1 MKAIEIYLHNSL
13 TDRLELFVPRIQ
25 DEVSMYVCG
34 PTVYNYLHIGNL
46 RPVVVFDVLRKLFI
60 HLGYRVKFVS
70 NITDLDDKIVE
81 KALVEKVSEQEIA
94 TEFTKH
100 YVDDLKAIASL
111 VPDMLPTVTEHIE
124 SIIEFIQALINKGYA
139 YQVNDNV
146 YFRVS
151 SIGTYGQL
159 SNVDTE
165 DLKSGSRV
173 EVSTDKENPLD
184 FSLWKHVTSGIT
196 FDAPFGRGRPG
207 WHTECVVMIQE
218 SFKQPIIDI
227 HAGGFDLKFPHH
239 ENEIA
244 QAQAM
249 YHTTLA
255 TYWIHNGF
263 INIDANKMSKSL
275 GNVYLAKDFIKD
287 YSGPILRYVLLS
299 THYRMPV
306 NMSEV
311 IIENAKNEFNKIVTS
326 FRQLTLFLQMQ
337 DVNLQQGTSE
347 PIDEFLSALAQD
359 INTANA
365 LTHVHGLV
373 KRINADLRAGQKDV
387 NLLSLH
393 FFTMKQMTSILGLDL
408 SYTVLTQEDKNI
420 YREYEAAKFNKDF
433 ETSDALRKILIDKA
447 ILV

>member
-1 MKAIEIYLHNSL
+1 MKAMDIYLHNSL
-13 TDRLELFVPRIQ
+13 SDQLELFIPRIK

-34 PTVYNYLHIGNL
+34 PTVYNFLHIGNL

-60 HLGYRVKFVS
+60 HLGYQVKFVS
-70 NITDLDDKIVE
+70 NITDIDDKIVE
-81 KALVEKVSEQEIA
+81 KALIEKVSEQDIA
-94 TEFTKH
+94 RHYTNH
-100 YVDDLKAIASL
+100 YVEDLKAIASL
-111 VPDMLPTVTEHIE
+111 VPDILPTVTEHIE
-124 SIIEFIQALINKGYA
+124 SIIAFIQTLIDQGYA
-139 YQVNDNV
+139 YRVKDNV

-151 SIGTYGQL
+151 SIMTYGQL

-173 EVSTDKENPLD
+173 EVSKDKENPLD

-218 SFKQPIIDI
+218 SFNQPMIDI

-249 YHTTLA
+249 YHTPLA
-255 TYWIHNGF
+255 TYWLHNGF
-263 INIDANKMSKSL
+263 INIDAQKMSKSL
-275 GNVYLAKDFIKD
+275 GNVYLAKDFIKT
-287 YSGPILRYVLLS
+287 YGGPLLRYVLLS

-311 IIENAKNEFNKIVTS
+311 IIENAKSELNKIVTS

-337 DVNLQQGTSE
+337 DVSLQQGTSDH
-347 PIDEFLSALAQD
+347 IDEFLNALAQD

-365 LTHVHGLV
+365 LTHVHALV
-373 KRINADLRAGQKDV
+373 KRINADLRAPTKD
-387 NLLSLH
+387 LSQLSLH
-393 FFTMKQMTSILGLDL
+393 FFTIKLMFSILGLDL
-408 SYTVLTQEDKNI
+408 SYTVLTEDDKKI
-420 YREYEAAKFNKDF
+420 YREYETAKLNKDF
-433 ETSDALRKILIDKA
+433 ERSDALRKILIDKT
-447 ILV
+447 ILA